1 MATSFYIDVAPL
13 QEFELTGIPLVT
25 AKLCEQMLGDDGVE
39 ARFFYNRHEIPR
51 PLIEK
56 ILLQRSGAMLRWAA
70 GRYLFQPVLAPLGDD
85 PVWGL
90 HTNIKFTRR
99 LFPVEG
105 CIVHDLTTVVTPQHH
120 TPETNIYHQGKFY
133 GDLMS
138 SDVIF
143 TVSGSTAADV
153 RTFYP
158 EAADIPVVV
167 AHLGVD
173 WDHIP
178 ADLQAFDAPVEDFI
192 LVLGTLEPRKNV
204 GVVLDLLER
213 EPALAERFRII
224 FGGRVGWGDAFE
236 RQLAKRGL
244 TALAES
250 GRILQT
256 GFITEQAKYLLC
268 KTAAAVIYPSVYEG
282 FGLPVAEAISL
293 GAPVVTTASSSLPE
307 VGRGFADYFVA
318 GDLASLSRALA
329 AALARGRTTQ
339 SASGESLADWRR
351 YFSWPRCYRAVKDG
365 FTRASLAHP
374 ADQSARC

>member
-1 MATSFYIDVAPL
+1 MATSFYIDIAPL

-25 AKLCEQMLGDDGVE
+25 AKLCEQMLGDAE
-39 ARFFYNRHEIPR
+39 IEPRFFYNRHEIPTT
-51 PLIEK
+51 LIEK
-56 ILLQRSGAMLRWAA
+56 VLVQRNGAILRWAA
-70 GRYLFQPVLAPLGDD
+70 GRYLFQPILASLGDD

-120 TPETNIYHQGKFY
+120 THETNVYHQSKFY

-143 TVSGSTAADV
+143 TVSQSTAADV
-153 RTFYP
+153 RTYYP

-173 WDHIP
+173 WSHIP
-178 ADLQAFDAPVEDFI
+178 EDLQAFDAPVEDFI

-204 GVVLDLLER
+204 GAMLDLLER

-244 TALAES
+244 TALAEA

-256 GFITEQAKYLLC
+256 GFISESAKYLLC
-268 KTAAAVIYPSVYEG
+268 KTASAVIYPSVYEG

-307 VGRGFADYFVA
+307 VGRGLAEYFVA
-318 GDLASLSRALA
+318 GDTDSLSIALH
-329 AALARGRTTQ
+329 AALGRGRGRL
-339 SASGESLADWRR
+339 SASGETLEDWRR

-365 FTRASLAHP
+365 FTRVSQLG
-374 ADQSARC
+374 RC